1 MGSLAGELQVSS
13 ISDSDLSMVCVLLL
27 LSRSPSH
34 SVFADHS
41 WKKYYRGIV
50 LRQMIGG

>member
-27 LSRSPSH
+27 RSLALPL
-34 SVFADHS
+34 VQFLRIV
-41 WKKYYRGIV
+41 RGKI
-50 LRQMIGG
+50 ITEE